1 MNSFQSSGN
10 GEIRINCSLAAI
22 NAGHSYPGTM
32 GHFEL
37 ENDLVFP
44 FHLAQQ
50 SDNTVVET

>member
-1 MNSFQSSGN
+1 MNSFQSGGN
-10 GEIRINCSLAAI
+10 GEIRINCSVAAI

-44 FHLAQQ
+44 FHFA
-50 SDNTVVET
+50 EH